1 MKTDLKTLLSE
12 GIVEFTFK
20 KVNGET
26 RKAKGSRNVSV
37 LMATPESGFT
47 EANKPNGSRAES
59 PEVCNYWDF
68 EKQAWRCARLD
79 SIISVDKATSESEI
93 LGKSIN
99 F

>member
-12 GIVEFTFK
+12 GIVEFTFQ
-20 KVNGET
+20 KVNGVI

-47 EANKPNGSRAES
+47 EANKPNSSRVES

-68 EKQAWRCARLD
+68 DKQAWRCARLD
-79 SIISVDKATSESEI
+79 SIISVDKAIPEAEI

>member
-1 MKTDLKTLLSE
+1 MRTDLKTLLSE

-20 KVNGET
+20 KKNGEIRT
-26 RKAKGSRNVSV
+26 AKGSRNVSV
-37 LMATPESGFT
+37 LMATSESGFT
-47 EANKPNGSRAES
+47 EVNKPNSSRVES

-79 SIISVDKATSESEI
+79 SIISVEKAISESEL
-93 LGKSIN
+93 LGGSIN